1 MDSIH
6 DPHNIMGMASILV
19 DDEDENKPFDMSELN
34 DIEQSIIK
42 GLDLTVKKQEKSV
55 DHVSDYKHELDRL
68 SKQFDLGNQF
78 TQFDEQDEEEEEDAP
93 KHNWSE
99 HTNAS
104 EAPRQSPINSP
115 QNYHL
120 QQMQN
125 DHSHAQNDSPVMDN
139 EDFAPTHEEIRQK
152 QIDRVL
158 SKIDKSGEKDQYL
171 QEEDAEDEMARI
183 IEQVDLLRSNLEAEG
198 VDLSR
203 IQPINTNSNAKEA
216 KAVLKILQIKNDRM
230 RYCDMF
236 EEAIIAGAYALES
249 VFDGKNVWFGKQIDL
264 TGWSE
269 TVKVKLRRMR
279 YDTSQFVSDTVKG
292 FTVGSGW
299 RILLELLPSLFL
311 YSRDR
316 KLRSNDSIASD
327 AKYKDALRDLNR

>member
-1 MDSIH
+1 
-6 DPHNIMGMASILV
+6 MGMASILV

-78 TQFDEQDEEEEEDAP
+78 TQFDEQGNEEEDEEAPAP

-99 HTNAS
+99 QVEPTQ
-104 EAPRQSPINSP
+104 RQSPINSP
-115 QNYHL
+115 QNYHINN
-120 QQMQN
+120 M
-125 DHSHAQNDSPVMDN
+125 QNDSPVMDN
-139 EDFAPTHEEIRQK
+139 DDFAPTHEEIRQK

-203 IQPINTNSNAKEA
+203 IQPINTNSNTKEA